1 MDINEI
7 INMSA
12 DKAISELKKKTVVTP
27 SWAKLQ
33 TEYDQ
38 KQHPVNT
45 DASYTDKVTKTGV
58 EKMCRITLGW
68 QKLAVKR
75 ISEMCFAIPPK
86 RIYKPNNDAE
96 QAVARIIEDIYNK
109 NRINSVNIQRGRQLF
124 ASCEVMTLWYPQDQ
138 PTIYGGEESPI
149 KLRCRSF
156 SPMQDSAIY
165 PLFDE
170 YDDLVALSVEYSRI
184 EDEQHVTYFDTYTAE
199 QHIRWRILNGE
210 ASEDIREDIVIGK
223 IPAVYSWRSEPI
235 WEDQSDNISEAEWT
249 LSRNGNYIRKNARPT
264 WVVFMDDEMY
274 SNNQEPVGDN
284 IGRNVLKYPANA
296 KANYVTWTQ
305 AIDSIKFH
313 TEEIKRNFFRQ
324 LQLPDMSMDE
334 MKSTPM
340 SGEARKMMFIDTQ
353 LKVIDES
360 GALLEM
366 LDRELNV
373 IKAFV
378 KQMYPHYADAVDSL
392 SVEYEIV
399 PYSIND
405 MSEKIQNL
413 SNATGGKQI
422 MSTRQAV
429 ARLGFADDIDKE
441 ISEIESEQS
450 SPMFNLLPNEQGV

>member
-12 DKAISELKKKTVVTP
+12 DRAISELKKKTVVTP
-27 SWAKLQ
+27 SWAELQ
-33 TEYDQ
+33 MEYDQ
-38 KQHPVNT
+38 KLHPVKT
-45 DASYTDKVTKTGV
+45 DASYTDKVTKTGI

-138 PTIYGGEESPI
+138 PTIYGGEKSPI

-184 EDEQHVTYFDTYTAE
+184 EDDQHVTYFDTYTAE

-235 WEDQSDNISEAEWT
+235 WEDQSDNVAEAEWT

-378 KQMYPHYADAVDSL
+378 KQMYPHYADAVNSL

>member
-12 DKAISELKKKTVVTP
+12 DRAISELKKKTVVTP
-27 SWAKLQ
+27 SWATLQ

-38 KQHPVNT
+38 KLHPVKT
-45 DASYTDKVTKTGV
+45 DASYTDKVTKTGI

-138 PTIYGGEESPI
+138 PTIYGGEKSPI

-170 YDDLVALSVEYSRI
+170 YDDLVALSVEYNRI

-235 WEDQSDNISEAEWT
+235 WEDQSDNVSEAEWT

-373 IKAFV
+373 IKTFV
-378 KQMYPHYADAVDSL
+378 KQMYPHYADAVNSL

-450 SPMFNLLPNEQGV
+450 SPMYNLLPNEQGV